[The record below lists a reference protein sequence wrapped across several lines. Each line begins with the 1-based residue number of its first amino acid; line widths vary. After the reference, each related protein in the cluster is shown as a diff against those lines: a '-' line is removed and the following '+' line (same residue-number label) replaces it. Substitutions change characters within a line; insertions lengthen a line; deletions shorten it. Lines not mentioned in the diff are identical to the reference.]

1 MVGSHASAL
10 WVAALTACGVGMII
24 PTLVSASGCDG
35 IVNVL
40 KPYKMTQANH
50 AQTETVDLK
59 ASIDAIEAETGNRIV
74 RVILTIAPS
83 AEENVRKALSKVG
96 VTEITR
102 IDGQPLMVTEAT
114 PQQLRSLIETGLVLS
129 LTRDSAS
136 PVN

>member
-35 IVNVL
+35 VANVL
-40 KPYKMTQANH
+40 KPYKMTQA
-50 AQTETVDLK
+50 
-59 ASIDAIEAETGNRIV
+59 NRIV

-83 AEENVRKALSKVG
+83 AEENVRTALGKVG